1 MRGWSQILMIGFHGT
16 LVLLDN
22 SLTNKLSVIIA
33 ENIVTGQYKQIY
45 DLHYFIW
52 LVGRNL

>member
-1 MRGWSQILMIGFHGT
+1 MIGFHGT